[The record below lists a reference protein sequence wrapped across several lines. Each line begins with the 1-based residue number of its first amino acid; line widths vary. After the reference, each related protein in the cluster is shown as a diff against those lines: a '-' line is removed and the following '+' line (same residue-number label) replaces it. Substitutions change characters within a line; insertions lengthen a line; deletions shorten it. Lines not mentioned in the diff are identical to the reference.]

1 METSCSQRDT
11 PVALR
16 TPYLRVL
23 GLEVD
28 REGAGGAGV
37 RNFTAEEEEE
47 FEKMGKQPGI
57 YEKFA
62 RSIAPSI
69 FGNDGASCLTQRQ
82 FLKGR
87 QLTSS
92 TLPTQISR
100 SRSLVSCSV
109 DRRRCSPTVCGCEET
124 STCSCWEI
132 PVRRNPSCSSSSK
145 RCRPSQC
152 TRVERVVRRL
162 D

>member
-1 METSCSQRDT
+1 MWIVTSRGKLYRDLELSRREFTQLSKLEREEYVLSPFHFSLTLLTLFPLIQRDT

-28 REGAGGAGV
+28 REGAGGGGD

-69 FGNDGASCLTQRQ
+69 FGNDGMT
-82 FLKGR
+82 
-87 QLTSS
+87 
-92 TLPTQISR
+92 
-100 SRSLVSCSV
+100 RSLYLSV
-109 DRRRCSPTVCGCEET
+109 VALC
-124 STCSCWEI
+124 
-132 PVRRNPSCSSSSK
+132 
-145 RCRPSQC
+145 
-152 TRVERVVRRL
+152 
-162 D
+162 